1 MERQEPKWKISIHA
15 PPRGATLTI
24 DDISTAS
31 IFQFTP
37 LREGRR
43 ATVSTD
49 RDDLVFQFT
58 PLREGR
64 RATATYQRDVFQFT
78 PLREGRQHTKVGA
91 YKAAIFQFTPLR
103 EGRRNWDGTSDLAI
117 AFQFTPLREGRR
129 TDALAAWLGG
139 YFNSRPSA
147 RGDYRPACF
156 CRRHAISIHAPPRG
170 ATASRERPQ
179 ISYGFQFT
187 PLREGR
193 RTVCRGYIL
202 PAYFNSR
209 PSARGDSP
217 RLKALS
223 TDTYFNSRP
232 SARGDIVNAFKPP
245 GFSDF
250 NSRPSARGDLICD

>member
-103 EGRRNWDGTSDLAI
+103 EGRRL
-117 AFQFTPLREGRR
+117 LRRLEEQPEK
-129 TDALAAWLGG
+129 

-147 RGDYRPACF
+147 RGDGIQRV
-156 CRRHAISIHAPPRG
+156 RHQSQA
-170 ATASRERPQ
+170 
-179 ISYGFQFT
+179 
-187 PLREGR
+187 
-193 RTVCRGYIL
+193 
-202 PAYFNSR
+202 
-209 PSARGDSP
+209 
-217 RLKALS
+217 
-223 TDTYFNSRP
+223 
-232 SARGDIVNAFKPP
+232 
-245 GFSDF
+245 DF
-250 NSRPSARGDLICD
+250 NSRPSARGDTNIFCNPGNRELFQFTPLREGRPRKDGGGSRRNDFNSRPSARGDERMRLPRG